1 MRQNDAVTEH
11 PSVSPESGHGLE
23 RVIFFSDAVIA
34 IALTLLAL
42 ELGVPAAHDSKTLSE
57 DFWDKMGH
65 EYPAFLISFAVI
77 AMFWFNHHRLFR
89 YVARLSA
96 TMIVLNTAGLLVIVL
111 MPFATK
117 LTWEL
122 EGDAANAWGT
132 AFYAF
137 LMCLWAALYLLMV
150 AEARRSDLWAP
161 SVPPA
166 TARTMAVMNVAAF
179 SPFLLSIPVAFVDN
193 GIAKYIWIL
202 AGVVPVITGRIRDRR
217 QRHAAASEQAH
228 EKDTESES
236 ATV

>member
-1 MRQNDAVTEH
+1 VTEH
-11 PSVSPESGHGLE
+11 PSASLESGHGLE

-42 ELGVPAAHDSKTLSE
+42 ELGVPAAHDGRTLAE

-65 EYPAFLISFAVI
+65 QYPAFLISFAVI

-89 YVARLSA
+89 YVARLSPA
-96 TMIVLNTAGLLVIVL
+96 MIVLNTAGLLAIVL

-122 EGDAANAWGT
+122 EGDSANAWGT

-137 LMCLWAALYLLMV
+137 LMSVWAVIYLLMV
-150 AEARRSDLWAP
+150 AEAQRSKLWAP
-161 SVPPA
+161 TMRPTA
-166 TARTMAVMNVAAF
+166 ARTMAIMNVAAF
-179 SPFLLSIPVAFVDN
+179 SPFLLSIPVAFVDD
-193 GIAKYIWIL
+193 GLAKYMWIL
-202 AGVVPVITGRIRDRR
+202 AAPASAITGQVRERR
-217 QRHAAASEQAH
+217 QRRSAEAAEAAQ
-228 EKDTESES
+228 DIPESES